1 MITISHAVYS
11 WALAEKVLND
21 HSQRNLL
28 FMALIGGILPDIAIY
43 FFFSYYK
50 LIMSAP
56 TNLIWSELYFSS
68 AWTPIFTLA
77 HSFILWLVLLIVSR
91 LYKKRWLFWLSIGAF
106 THSVTDFFVHNTDAY
121 AHFWPFFNW
130 KFFSPLS
137 YWDPNYYGE
146 FVSRLDSFF
155 VLLLLLFL
163 FRRYQST
170 TVRLSLALLAIF
182 YLVETLLTPH
192 SIIH

>member
-1 MITISHAVYS
+1 MITISHAIYS
-11 WALAEKVLND
+11 WTLAEKVLHD
-21 HSQRNLL
+21 RSQRTLL
-28 FMALIGGILPDIAIY
+28 LMALIGGILPDIALY
-43 FFFSYYK
+43 FFFIYYK
-50 LIMSAP
+50 LIMGVP
-56 TNLIWSELYFSS
+56 TNLIWSELYFDS

-77 HSFILWLVLLIVSR
+77 HSFILWPVLLAVAQ
-91 LYKKRWLFWLSIGAF
+91 LYKKRCLFWLSIGAF

-121 AHFWPFFNW
+121 AHFWPFSNW

-155 VLLLLLFL
+155 ILLLLLFL
-163 FRRYQST
+163 FRRYQSII
-170 TVRLSLALLAIF
+170 VRLCLTVIAIF
-182 YLVETLLTPH
+182 YLAGTLLTPH